1 MIKIR
6 EHELAIDVLEELD
19 PYEWYR
25 GRVRTDEFTSC
36 SPFRRES
43 SPSFSI
49 SLLTGLW
56 IDFGAGIEEYYKKGD
71 LVLLL
76 SFLRAE
82 TPSEVEDYLLD
93 KYGID
98 LSDVEKLSL
107 GLNFALEEVKPFIL
121 TLEEYKKYAFRHTYL
136 AGRGISEKV
145 QRAFKVGYDD
155 KRKAISLPW
164 FDIHGNIINVKFRS
178 VTSKL
183 FFYLPDGQQLRN
195 HIYGMH
201 FVNKLGCETVYVVE
215 SEIDCLYL
223 WSHGKPAIAL
233 GGSNMSQV
241 QRQLILRSPIKTLV
255 LSTDN
260 DVAGKK
266 IKDKLISNLVGII
279 DLKEITFPE
288 KVNDVNDMP
297 PDQLIPVLENYSDI
311 SIF

>member
-145 QRAFKVGYDD
+145 QNR
-155 KRKAISLPW
+155 
-164 FDIHGNIINVKFRS
+164 
-178 VTSKL
+178 
-183 FFYLPDGQQLRN
+183 LR
-195 HIYGMH
+195 
-201 FVNKLGCETVYVVE
+201 
-215 SEIDCLYL
+215 
-223 WSHGKPAIAL
+223 
-233 GGSNMSQV
+233 
-241 QRQLILRSPIKTLV
+241 
-255 LSTDN
+255 
-260 DVAGKK
+260 
-266 IKDKLISNLVGII
+266 
-279 DLKEITFPE
+279 
-288 KVNDVNDMP
+288 
-297 PDQLIPVLENYSDI
+297 
-311 SIF
+311 